1 MWRSGIRKPP
11 GLLRCNASLC
21 GVSNKEDQMKT
32 RKTIGDFAATLSFI
46 AASHQGYAILA
57 TCDLSRGPTPTR

>member
-11 GLLRCNASLC
+11 GLLRCDASLC

-32 RKTIGDFAATLSFI
+32 RKKTGDFAATLSVYRSQPSRI
-46 AASHQGYAILA
+46 CNSSHL
-57 TCDLSRGPTPTR
+57 